1 MALASIPVPPDPK
14 RDAKARVLA
23 DLVGTWPRHT
33 LKVAYDSFEA
43 GTTFRRA
50 TGSHGERYLV
60 NAVAC
65 QCPDYQ
71 QAGNVCKHVRAVV
84 LWEDRQARQ
93 VAGAEHRPTASPT
106 SWRPCVK
113 GCGTLLPPE
122 HLGKSCDPC
131 WERIARVL
139 DIG

>member
-1 MALASIPVPPDPK
+1 MAVSSIAVPPDSK
-14 RDAKARVLA
+14 RDARARVLA
-23 DLVGTWPRHT
+23 GHVGSWPRFV
-33 LKVAYDSFEA
+33 LKQPWGGFEA

-50 TGSHGERYLV
+50 TGSNGARYLV

-65 QCPDYQ
+65 QCPDY
-71 QAGNVCKHVRAVV
+71 AERGNICKHVRAYV

-106 SWRPCVK
+106 SWRHCSQQ
-113 GCGTLLPPE
+113 CGALLAPE
-122 HLGKSCDPC
+122 HPTKMCDPC
-131 WERIARVL
+131 WERIVRVL

>member
-1 MALASIPVPPDPK
+1 MALASIPVPPDPA
-14 RDAKARVLA
+14 RDERAAK
-23 DLVGTWPRHT
+23 LVDSVGSWPRFV
-33 LKVAYDSFEA
+33 LKEGWGSFEP

-50 TGSHGERYLV
+50 HGSNGARYLV

-65 QCPDYQ
+65 QCPDY
-71 QAGNVCKHVRAVV
+71 AEGGNICKHVRAYA

-106 SWRPCVK
+106 SWRHCSQK
-113 GCGTLLPPE
+113 CGALLAPE
-122 HLGKSCDPC
+122 HPTKMCDSC
-131 WERIARVL
+131 WERISRVL